1 MVSEDVLY
9 SGAEAILQLDAHLN
23 ENFPYVVREIIEIEG
38 ADKGAVVS
46 TDLETLPPEEWAEIQ
61 KLEAEAKAEAEPEIE
76 VQEVVYNPTRIY
88 LQEIG
93 RVHLLST
100 ADEKVLSKKTASGL
114 TAIPDNVTL

>member
-23 ENFPYVVREIIEIEG
+23 ENFPYMVREIIEIEG

-61 KLEAEAKAEAEPEIE
+61 KLEAEAEPEIE
-76 VQEVVYNPTRIY
+76 VQEAVYNPTRIY

-114 TAIPDNVTL
+114 TALPDNVTL